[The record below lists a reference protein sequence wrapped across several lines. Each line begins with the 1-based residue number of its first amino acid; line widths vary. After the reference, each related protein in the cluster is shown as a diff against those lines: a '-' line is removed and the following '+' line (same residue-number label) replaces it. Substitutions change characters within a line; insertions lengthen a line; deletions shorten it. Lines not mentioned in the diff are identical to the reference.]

1 MDYKKRCADCAC
13 LIEKNGV
20 WCCDECFGQK
30 CEEIDDCPEGATEE
44 TAEELDAKQ
53 KEIKI
58 NVGARS
64 EKKTERKP
72 KTIKVSDEK
81 TQIFNDLLRFLTE
94 NYDFSVLKDN
104 KLIEIS
110 YQDYDNLEKILEKE
124 LLHGTKE
131 VY

>member
-53 KEIKI
+53 KEIKV

-94 NYDFSVLKDN
+94 KYDFSVLKDN
-104 KLIEIS
+104 KLIEIL
-110 YQDYDNLEKILEKE
+110 YNGKKFKLDLIETRQKK
-124 LLHGTKE
+124 K
-131 VY
+131 

>member
-1 MDYKKRCADCAC
+1 MDYKKRCTDCAC

-81 TQIFNDLLRFLTE
+81 TQIFNDLLSFLTE

-110 YQDYDNLEKILEKE
+110 YNGKKFKLDLIETRQKK
-124 LLHGTKE
+124 K
-131 VY
+131 

>member
-53 KEIKI
+53 KEIKV

-72 KTIKVSDEK
+72 KVIKVSDEK

-110 YQDYDNLEKILEKE
+110 YNGKKFKLDLIETRQKK
-124 LLHGTKE
+124 K
-131 VY
+131 

>member
-53 KEIKI
+53 KEIKV

-64 EKKTERKP
+64 EKKTERKS

-94 NYDFSVLKDN
+94 KYDFSVLKDN

-110 YQDYDNLEKILEKE
+110 YNDKKFKLDLIETRQKK
-124 LLHGTKE
+124 K
-131 VY
+131 

>member
-13 LIEKNGV
+13 LIEKNGI

-53 KEIKI
+53 KEIKV

-110 YQDYDNLEKILEKE
+110 YNGKKFKLDLIETRQKK
-124 LLHGTKE
+124 K
-131 VY
+131 

>member
-44 TAEELDAKQ
+44 TAAELDAKQ
-53 KEIKI
+53 KEIKV

-72 KTIKVSDEK
+72 KVIKVSDEK
-81 TQIFNDLLRFLTE
+81 TQIFNDLLRFLIE

-110 YQDYDNLEKILEKE
+110 YNGKKFKLDLIETRQKK
-124 LLHGTKE
+124 K
-131 VY
+131 

>member
-53 KEIKI
+53 KEIKV

-72 KTIKVSDEK
+72 KIIKVSDEK

-94 NYDFSVLKDN
+94 KYDFSVLKDN
-104 KLIEIS
+104 KLIKIS
-110 YQDYDNLEKILEKE
+110 YNGKKFKLDLIETRQKK
-124 LLHGTKE
+124 K
-131 VY
+131 

>member
-20 WCCDECFGQK
+20 WCCDECVGQK

-53 KEIKI
+53 KEIKV

-110 YQDYDNLEKILEKE
+110 YNDKKFKLDLIETRQKK
-124 LLHGTKE
+124 K
-131 VY
+131 

>member
-44 TAEELDAKQ
+44 TAEELDEKQ
-53 KEIKI
+53 KEIKV

-110 YQDYDNLEKILEKE
+110 YNDKKFKLDLIETRQKK
-124 LLHGTKE
+124 K
-131 VY
+131 

>member
-13 LIEKNGV
+13 LIERNGV

-53 KEIKI
+53 KEIKV

-110 YQDYDNLEKILEKE
+110 YNGKKFKLDLIETRQKK
-124 LLHGTKE
+124 K
-131 VY
+131 

>member
-1 MDYKKRCADCAC
+1 MDYKKRCSDCAC

-53 KEIKI
+53 KEIKV

-110 YQDYDNLEKILEKE
+110 YNGKKFKLDLIETRQKK
-124 LLHGTKE
+124 K
-131 VY
+131 

>member
-13 LIEKNGV
+13 LIEKNGI

-53 KEIKI
+53 KEIKV

-64 EKKTERKP
+64 EKKIERKP

-110 YQDYDNLEKILEKE
+110 YNGKKFKLDLIETRQKK
-124 LLHGTKE
+124 K
-131 VY
+131 

>member
-1 MDYKKRCADCAC
+1 MDYKKRCSDCAC

-53 KEIKI
+53 KEIKV

-81 TQIFNDLLRFLTE
+81 TQIFNDLLSFLTE

-110 YQDYDNLEKILEKE
+110 YNGKKFKLDLIETRQKK
-124 LLHGTKE
+124 K
-131 VY
+131 

>member
-110 YQDYDNLEKILEKE
+110 YNGKKFKLDLIEARQKK
-124 LLHGTKE
+124 K
-131 VY
+131 

>member
-72 KTIKVSDEK
+72 KIIKVSDEK

-110 YQDYDNLEKILEKE
+110 YNGKKFKLDLIETRQKK
-124 LLHGTKE
+124 K
-131 VY
+131 

>member
-1 MDYKKRCADCAC
+1 MNYKKRCSDCAC

-53 KEIKI
+53 KEIKV

-110 YQDYDNLEKILEKE
+110 YNGKKFKLDLIETRQKK
-124 LLHGTKE
+124 K
-131 VY
+131 

>member
-53 KEIKI
+53 KEIKV

-94 NYDFSVLKDN
+94 NYDFTVLKDN

-110 YQDYDNLEKILEKE
+110 YNGKKFKLDLIETRQKK
-124 LLHGTKE
+124 K
-131 VY
+131 

>member
-53 KEIKI
+53 KEIKV

-81 TQIFNDLLRFLTE
+81 TQIFNDLLRFLTK

-110 YQDYDNLEKILEKE
+110 YNGKKFKLDLIETRQKK
-124 LLHGTKE
+124 K
-131 VY
+131 

>member
-1 MDYKKRCADCAC
+1 MDYKKRCTDCAC

-53 KEIKI
+53 KEIKV

-110 YQDYDNLEKILEKE
+110 YNGKKFKLDLIETRQNKK
-124 LLHGTKE
+124 
-131 VY
+131 

>member
-1 MDYKKRCADCAC
+1 MNYKKRCSDCAC

-94 NYDFSVLKDN
+94 NYDFTVLKDN

-110 YQDYDNLEKILEKE
+110 YNGKKFKLDLIETRQKK
-124 LLHGTKE
+124 K
-131 VY
+131 

>member
-1 MDYKKRCADCAC
+1 MDYKKRCTDCAC

-110 YQDYDNLEKILEKE
+110 YNGKKFKLDLIETRQKK
-124 LLHGTKE
+124 K
-131 VY
+131 

>member
-1 MDYKKRCADCAC
+1 MDYKKRCTDCAC
-13 LIEKNGV
+13 LIERNGV

-64 EKKTERKP
+64 EKKDR
-72 KTIKVSDEK
+72 
-81 TQIFNDLLRFLTE
+81 
-94 NYDFSVLKDN
+94 
-104 KLIEIS
+104 
-110 YQDYDNLEKILEKE
+110 
-124 LLHGTKE
+124 TKA
-131 VY
+131 

>member
-1 MDYKKRCADCAC
+1 MDYKKRCSDCAC
-13 LIEKNGV
+13 LIEKNGI

-110 YQDYDNLEKILEKE
+110 YNGKKFKLDLIETRQKK
-124 LLHGTKE
+124 K
-131 VY
+131 

>member
-94 NYDFSVLKDN
+94 NYDFSILKDN

-110 YQDYDNLEKILEKE
+110 YNGKKFKLDLIETRQKK
-124 LLHGTKE
+124 K
-131 VY
+131 

>member
-1 MDYKKRCADCAC
+1 MDYKKRCTDCAC

-81 TQIFNDLLRFLTE
+81 TQIFNDLLSFLTE
-94 NYDFSVLKDN
+94 NYDFSVVKDN

-110 YQDYDNLEKILEKE
+110 YNDKKFKLDLIETRQKK
-124 LLHGTKE
+124 K
-131 VY
+131 

>member
-1 MDYKKRCADCAC
+1 MDYKKRCTDCAC
-13 LIEKNGV
+13 LIERNGV

-53 KEIKI
+53 KEIKV

-110 YQDYDNLEKILEKE
+110 YNGKKFKLDLIETRQKK
-124 LLHGTKE
+124 K
-131 VY
+131 

>member
-53 KEIKI
+53 KEIKV

-104 KLIEIS
+104 KLIENS
-110 YQDYDNLEKILEKE
+110 YNSKKFKLDLIETRQKK
-124 LLHGTKE
+124 K
-131 VY
+131 

>member
-1 MDYKKRCADCAC
+1 MDYKKRCQDCAC

-53 KEIKI
+53 KEIKV

-110 YQDYDNLEKILEKE
+110 YNGKKFKLDLIETRQKK
-124 LLHGTKE
+124 K
-131 VY
+131 

>member
-1 MDYKKRCADCAC
+1 MDYKKRCSDCAC

-94 NYDFSVLKDN
+94 KYDFSVLKDN

-110 YQDYDNLEKILEKE
+110 YNGKKFKLDLIETRQKK
-124 LLHGTKE
+124 K
-131 VY
+131 

>member
-53 KEIKI
+53 KEIKV

-72 KTIKVSDEK
+72 KIIKVSDEK

-110 YQDYDNLEKILEKE
+110 YNGKKFKLDLIETRQKK
-124 LLHGTKE
+124 K
-131 VY
+131 

>member
-53 KEIKI
+53 KEIKV

-94 NYDFSVLKDN
+94 KYDFSVLKDN

-110 YQDYDNLEKILEKE
+110 YNGKKFKLDLIETRQKK
-124 LLHGTKE
+124 K
-131 VY
+131 

>member
-53 KEIKI
+53 KEIKV

-81 TQIFNDLLRFLTE
+81 TQIFNDLLKFLTE
-94 NYDFSVLKDN
+94 NYDFSILKDN

-110 YQDYDNLEKILEKE
+110 YNGKKFKLDLIETRQKK
-124 LLHGTKE
+124 K
-131 VY
+131 

>member
-1 MDYKKRCADCAC
+1 MDYKKRCTDCAC
-13 LIEKNGV
+13 LIERNGV

-110 YQDYDNLEKILEKE
+110 YNGKKFKLDLRQTRQKK
-124 LLHGTKE
+124 K
-131 VY
+131 

>member
-1 MDYKKRCADCAC
+1 MDYKKRCTDCAC
-13 LIEKNGV
+13 LIERNGV

-81 TQIFNDLLRFLTE
+81 TQIFNDLLSFLTE

-110 YQDYDNLEKILEKE
+110 YNGKKFKLDLIETRQKK
-124 LLHGTKE
+124 K
-131 VY
+131 

>member
-1 MDYKKRCADCAC
+1 MDYTKRSAACAC

-20 WCCDECFGQK
+20 WCCDDCFGQK

-44 TAEELDAKQ
+44 RAEELDAKQ

-110 YQDYDNLEKILEKE
+110 YNGKKFKLDLIETRQKK
-124 LLHGTKE
+124 K
-131 VY
+131 

>member
-1 MDYKKRCADCAC
+1 MDYKKRCSDCAC

-110 YQDYDNLEKILEKE
+110 YNGKKFKLDLIETRQKK
-124 LLHGTKE
+124 K
-131 VY
+131 

>member
-53 KEIKI
+53 KEIKV

-110 YQDYDNLEKILEKE
+110 YNEKKFKLDLIETRQK
-124 LLHGTKE
+124 KK
-131 VY
+131 

>member
-1 MDYKKRCADCAC
+1 MDYKERCADCAC

-53 KEIKI
+53 KEIKV

-110 YQDYDNLEKILEKE
+110 YNGKKFKLDLIETRQKK
-124 LLHGTKE
+124 K
-131 VY
+131 

>member
-1 MDYKKRCADCAC
+1 MDYKKRCQDCAC

-53 KEIKI
+53 KEIKV

-64 EKKTERKP
+64 EKKAERKP

-110 YQDYDNLEKILEKE
+110 YNGKKFKLDLIETRQKK
-124 LLHGTKE
+124 K
-131 VY
+131 

>member
-1 MDYKKRCADCAC
+1 MDYKKRCTDCAC
-13 LIEKNGV
+13 LIERNGI

-110 YQDYDNLEKILEKE
+110 YNGKKFKLDLIETRQKK
-124 LLHGTKE
+124 K
-131 VY
+131 